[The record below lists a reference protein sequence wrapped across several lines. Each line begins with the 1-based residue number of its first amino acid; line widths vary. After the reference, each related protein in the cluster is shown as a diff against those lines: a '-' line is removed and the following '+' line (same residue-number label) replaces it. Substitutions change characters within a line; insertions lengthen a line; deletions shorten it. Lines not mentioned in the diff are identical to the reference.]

1 MGRAPANGMRSVA
14 KWAALA
20 GIVAVVIALVW
31 AGRQSPVEQPAN
43 AGAVGT
49 AARGVPPRPIDAEAT
64 LHDLETMTG
73 VNDPNQ
79 LIGRRVD
86 FHAKVTEV
94 NNYVMWTGT
103 GDNRVLVVL
112 GRDDRSEAQRMH
124 GAPSPNNIKAVHA
137 GQTARI
143 TGTIE
148 PIPYAQARN
157 YWGLTEQQRNALD
170 DLKVYI
176 RADAVLPEQ

>member
-1 MGRAPANGMRSVA
+1 
-14 KWAALA
+14 
-20 GIVAVVIALVW
+20 VAVIVALVW
-31 AGRQSPVEQPAN
+31 AGRRSPAEQGAN
-43 AGAVGT
+43 QGAVGT
-49 AARGVPPRPIDAEAT
+49 AARGAAPRPIDAEAT

-94 NNYVMWTGT
+94 NNFVMWTGM
-103 GDNRVLVVL
+103 GDNRVLVAL

-124 GAPSPNNIKAVHA
+124 GAPSPNNIKPVHA
-137 GQTARI
+137 GQTVRI

-148 PIPYAQARN
+148 PIPYAEARN
-157 YWGLTEQQRNALD
+157 YWGLTSQQRNALD

-176 RADAVLPEQ
+176 RADSVLPEE

>member
-1 MGRAPANGMRSVA
+1 MRRLA

-20 GIVAVVIALVW
+20 GVLAVIVALFW
-31 AGRQSPVEQPAN
+31 AGPKSREENPDSQSAN
-43 AGAVGT
+43 PRAVGT
-49 AARGVPPRPIDAEAT
+49 MSRTAPPRPIDAEAT

-86 FHAKVTEV
+86 FEATVTEV

-103 GDNRVLVVL
+103 GDSRVLVVL
-112 GRDDRSEAQRMH
+112 GRDNRNQAQRMH
-124 GAPSPNNIKAVHA
+124 GGASPNDIKPVHA
-137 GQTARI
+137 GQAARI

-148 PIPYAQARN
+148 PIPYAEARN
-157 YWGLTEQQRNALD
+157 YWGLTEPQRKALD

-176 RADAVLPEQ
+176 RADAVLPNE

>member
-1 MGRAPANGMRSVA
+1 MRSLA

-20 GIVAVVIALVW
+20 GIVAVVVAIVW
-31 AGRQSPVEQPAN
+31 AGGRSREENPASQAASPRAI
-43 AGAVGT
+43 GT

-73 VNDPNQ
+73 VSDPNE

-86 FHAKVTEV
+86 FQAKVTEV

-124 GAPSPNNIKAVHA
+124 GAPSPNNIKPVHA

-148 PIPYAQARN
+148 PIPYAEARN
-157 YWGLTEQQRNALD
+157 YWGLTPQQRNALD